1 MGFLFD
7 KITEQREKEIKED
20 KSKLGEYSLDSDRDD
35 IKKLNNIIK
44 DNEECFLIVSGS
56 AFNNNWKIAITN
68 LRIILIRKKMFSNEI
83 DEKYIYLEDVLR
95 LDSKK
100 GKMLSEVKIISKCE
114 EVLITNLG
122 TVYLN
127 IFLEAINN
135 NNIKTNNNEII
146 ECNIE
151 PKLSKRQE
159 EKQYQKERLK
169 QLKRDHIPY
178 CPKCKSTSLTYQ
190 NKKLSVGRAVAGGI
204 LFGSDGAIL
213 GGLTSKK
220 GYVKCLNCGHKW
232 KL

>member
-20 KSKLGEYSLDSDRDD
+20 ISKFGEYSLDSDKDD
-35 IKKLNNIIK
+35 IKELKRLIK
-44 DNEECFLIVSGS
+44 NNEECFLIVSGT
-56 AFNNNWKIAITN
+56 ALNNNWKIAITN
-68 LRIILIRKKMFSNEI
+68 LRIILIRKKLFSNEI
-83 DEKYIYLEDVLR
+83 DKKDIYLKDILR

-100 GKMLSEVKIISKCE
+100 GKMLSEVKIISKYE
-114 EVLITNLG
+114 EILITNLG

-127 IFLEAINN
+127 MFLETIH
-135 NNIKTNNNEII
+135 NNIKSSNNEVI
-146 ECNIE
+146 ECKVE
-151 PKLSKRQE
+151 PKVSKKQE
-159 EKQYQKERLK
+159 EKQYQKDRIKELERE
-169 QLKRDHIPY
+169 HIPY

-190 NKKLSVGRAVAGGI
+190 NKKLSVGRAVVG
-204 LFGSDGAIL
+204 GAIMGPVGAAV

>member
-7 KITEQREKEIKED
+7 KITEQREKEIRED
-20 KSKLGEYSLDSDRDD
+20 ISKLGEYSLDSDRDD

-44 DNEECFLIVSGS
+44 DNEECFLIVSGT

-100 GKMLSEVKIISKCE
+100 GKMLSEVKIISKYE

-135 NNIKTNNNEII
+135 NIKTNNNEII

-151 PKLSKRQE
+151 RKLSKRQE
-159 EKQYQKERLK
+159 EKKYQKERLK

-190 NKKLSVGRAVAGGI
+190 NKKLSLGRAVTGGI

>member
-20 KSKLGEYSLDSDRDD
+20 ISKLGEYSLDSDKDD
-35 IKKLNNIIK
+35 IKELKRLIK
-44 DNEECFLIVSGS
+44 NNEECLLIVSGT

-68 LRIILIRKKMFSNEI
+68 NRIILIRKKIFSNEI
-83 DEKYIYLEDVLR
+83 DEKDIYLEDILR

-100 GKMLSEVKIISKCE
+100 GKMLSEVKIISKYE
-114 EVLITNLG
+114 EILITNLG

-127 IFLEAINN
+127 MFLETIN
-135 NNIKTNNNEII
+135 NNIKSSNNEAI

-151 PKLSKRQE
+151 SKVSKRQK
-159 EKQYQKERLK
+159 EKQYQKDRLEK
-169 QLKRDHIPY
+169 LERDHIPY
-178 CPKCKSTSLTYQ
+178 CPKCKSTSLTYE
-190 NKKLSVGRAVAGGI
+190 NKKLSIGRAVVGGT
-204 LFGSDGAIL
+204 LFGENGAIL

-220 GYVKCLNCGHKW
+220 GYVKCLNCGHRW